1 MKKKIIFISL
11 FFLLFLGLG
20 TITRAQTTG
29 STDPT
34 INGLNKAAGQVNAFQ
49 NQVPNESTYNL
60 NFFATTAGKVI
71 GAVLAFVGVLFLI
84 LVIYGGILWMTAAG
98 NEQTITKART
108 LIINSI
114 VGLIIVLAAY
124 ALVSFLGTQIIQ

>member
-1 MKKKIIFISL
+1 MKKKIIFVSL
-11 FFLLFLGLG
+11 FFLLLLGLG
-20 TITRAQTTG
+20 TIAPAQAAS

-34 INGLNKAAGQVNAFQ
+34 TSGLNEAAGQVNAFK
-49 NQVPNESTYNL
+49 NQTKTTYDL
-60 NFFATTAGKVI
+60 NFFATTVGKVI

-108 LIINSI
+108 LILNSV
-114 VGLIIVLAAY
+114 VGLVIVLAAY